1 MSSKANSVDK
11 KQGLVSRTR
20 RFFRSAWNELKKVH
34 WPNKRQ
40 IITYTNVVIIS
51 VIIVAAMI
59 WVVDLG
65 LAFIMRTLI

>member
-1 MSSKANSVDK
+1 MSSKVNK
-11 KQGLVSRTR
+11 EEKQGFILKTR

-34 WPNKRQ
+34 WPNKKEL
-40 IITYTNVVIIS
+40 IAYTNVVIVA

-65 LAFIMRTLI
+65 LSFLMRMLI